1 MKALVVLLLAGSLAL
16 NAVLALALLSPRDT
30 PSPASPAPVGSA
42 ASATPKIDAELWPAL
57 EGGTLAELAA
67 RLRVSGFPPE
77 IVRAVLAAR
86 IQESLA
92 DRRRALLAP
101 ADAAAFWKDPV
112 RDPAAQLAL
121 LQLDREARRQLR
133 ELLGDDDETDAAWSS
148 RPQNFDFLP
157 AAKSGDVRRILRD
170 FETRRAD
177 LYAGGAGY
185 NTDRD
190 KFTALDR
197 DQQAALAAALTPAEF
212 AEYNLRHSSLANTLR
227 EELGAFRPSEDEYRT
242 IYALRAA
249 HEAVLNPGAG
259 VIMFSSEEDRARTA
273 ARKTIVEQLKA
284 QFGPDRA
291 AEYERAL
298 DFNYRR
304 TDQLV
309 ARLALPPATTGQLW
323 AVQKEFEQRRNDL
336 YRSANPGNPAD
347 RNRQLAALQQEA
359 VARVTPLLG
368 AVGTEAYRQ
377 HGGTWIQS
385 MVPRPATPPP
395 ATRPAAPATPGPR

>member
-1 MKALVVLLLAGSLAL
+1 MKALFVLLLAGSLSL
-16 NAVLALALLSPRDT
+16 NAVLAFAFLSRRET
-30 PSPASPAPVGSA
+30 PASSAPAPVAPA
-42 ASATPKIDAELWPAL
+42 AAAAPKIDAEVWPAL

-86 IQESLA
+86 IQESMA

-101 ADAAAFWKDPV
+101 AEAAAFWKDPV

-133 ELLGDDDETDAAWSS
+133 ELLGDDADADAALSS

-157 AAKSGDVRRILRD
+157 AAKAAEARRILRD
-170 FETRRAD
+170 FEESRSE
-177 LYAGGAGY
+177 LYVGGANPG
-185 NTDRD
+185 TDRE
-190 KFTALDR
+190 KFSALEKA
-197 DQQAALAAALTPAEF
+197 QQAALAAALTPAELH
-212 AEYNLRHSSLANTLR
+212 EYNLRLSNLANSLR
-227 EELGAFRPSEDEYRT
+227 EELGAFRPSEDEYRA

-249 HEAVLNPGAG
+249 HETVLNPGVG
-259 VIMFSSEEDRARTA
+259 VIMFSAEENRARTEA
-273 ARKTIVEQLKA
+273 QKTIVEQLKA

-291 AEYERAL
+291 AEYERAI
-298 DFNYRR
+298 DPNYRR
-304 TDQLV
+304 TGQLV
-309 ARLALPPATTGQLW
+309 ARLDLPPETTGQLW
-323 AVQKEFEQRRNDL
+323 TVQKEFEQRRNDL
-336 YRSANPGNPAD
+336 YRNSTPGNTAD

-368 AVGTEAYRQ
+368 TVGVEAYRQ
-377 HGGTWIQS
+377 YGGTWLQS

-395 ATRPAAPATPGPR
+395 SARPAAPATPGPR